1 MDAKQRIARRVAQEL
16 RDGDVVNLG
25 IGLPTMVANYLP
37 DDIHITLQSEN
48 GFLGLGPVTTAHP
61 DLVNAGGQP
70 CGILPGAAMFDSA
83 MSFAL
88 IRLMNRLTS
97 RTGSCPAKWSLG
109 WAARWI
115 W

>member
-48 GFLGLGPVTTAHP
+48 
-61 DLVNAGGQP
+61 
-70 CGILPGAAMFDSA
+70 
-83 MSFAL
+83 
-88 IRLMNRLTS
+88 
-97 RTGSCPAKWSLG
+97 
-109 WAARWI
+109 
-115 W
+115 